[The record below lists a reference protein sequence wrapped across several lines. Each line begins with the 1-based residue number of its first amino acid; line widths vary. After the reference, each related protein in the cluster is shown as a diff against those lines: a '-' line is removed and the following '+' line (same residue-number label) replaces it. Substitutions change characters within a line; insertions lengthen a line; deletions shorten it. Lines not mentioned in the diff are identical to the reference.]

1 MSWES
6 WESSELRRWERER
19 VVRWERCERVMMWQG
34 GKGVRIVRWQGW
46 RGEGEGGGRV
56 RWKIGKGGR
65 VVRWQGGKGGRVVG
79 WQGRRFLVLFKG
91 QGRMVGPRYLFVSV
105 NQRNEGAGCVQ
116 DFLAWLQGWKDSPQ
130 ILWKLLKM

>member
-1 MSWES
+1 MKWE
-6 WESSELRRWERER
+6 RRER
-19 VVRWERCERVMMWQG
+19 VVMWQG
-34 GKGVRIVRWQGW
+34 GKGVRIVSWQGW
-46 RGEGEGGGRV
+46 RGEGEGGRGGRV
-56 RWKIGKGGR
+56 RWKIMKGGR
-65 VVRWQGGKGGRVVG
+65 VVSWQVGKGGRVVG

-91 QGRMVGPRYLFVSV
+91 RGRMVGPRYLFVSV